1 MYYDAFETNWG
12 WVAAAGT
19 AQGLRYTTL
28 PEPSLRVALDDLVSI
43 MRTPLPEQQ
52 PGGFE
57 VFQQQLREYLTQGSI
72 SWSVTLDLTGST
84 PFFRRAW
91 EACSSIPAGETR
103 TYQWLA
109 EAAGNP
115 RAARGAGQAMARNR
129 IPVIIPCHRVIGK
142 DGGLHGFAGPG
153 LPMKERLLRLEA
165 GI

>member
-57 VFQQQLREYLTQGSI
+57 VFQQQLSDALKAKGFRESK
-72 SWSVTLDLTGST
+72 
-84 PFFRRAW
+84 F
-91 EACSSIPAGETR
+91 
-103 TYQWLA
+103 
-109 EAAGNP
+109 GN
-115 RAARGAGQAMARNR
+115 GDILYNG
-129 IPVIIPCHRVIGK
+129 
-142 DGGLHGFAGPG
+142 
-153 LPMKERLLRLEA
+153 
-165 GI
+165 